1 MKYILV
7 TGSAGFIGFH
17 VSRALLDRNETVVG
31 VDNFNSYYYP
41 GLKRARQEILAQSK
55 NFVSVEQDL
64 ADLKAVESLFE
75 EFCPQVVCHLAAQ
88 PGVRYSLRNPV
99 AYHQSNLAGFV
110 NIIDQARRADV
121 EKFVYA
127 SSSSVYGG
135 NTKIPFS
142 EEDRV
147 DRPASL
153 YGATKRANELI
164 AYTYTQLW
172 GIATIGLRLFTVYG
186 PWGRP
191 DMAYWSF
198 LDRIITGETIQ
209 VYNFGKHKRD
219 FTYIDD
225 IVQGILAALSSPINN
240 KFELINLGN
249 NRPVELMHFIER
261 IEDLAGKKAVKDMVQ
276 VQPGDVLDTYAD
288 ITKAREILGFEPS
301 VPFETGMEK
310 FVRWFT
316 DHPQI
321 VGEVRR
327 FKKLQYL

>member
-1 MKYILV
+1 MKCVVV

-31 VDNFNSYYYP
+31 VDNFNTYYYP
-41 GLKRARQEILAQSK
+41 GLKRARQEKLARSK
-55 NFVSVEQDL
+55 NFVSMERDL
-64 ADLKAVESLFE
+64 ADLNSVESLFQ
-75 EFCPQVVCHLAAQ
+75 EFRPQIVCHLAAQ
-88 PGVRYSLRNPV
+88 AGVRYSLRNPV

-110 NIIDQARRADV
+110 NVIDQARRAEV
-121 EKFVYA
+121 ERFVYA

-142 EEDRV
+142 EDDRV

-172 GIATIGLRLFTVYG
+172 GMATIGLRLFTVYG

-198 LDRIITGETIQ
+198 LDRIVTGETIQ

-225 IVQGILAALSSPINN
+225 IAQGVLAALSRPMNN
-240 KFELINLGN
+240 SFELINLGN
-249 NRPVELMHFIER
+249 NRPVELMRFIER
-261 IEDLAGKKAVKDMVQ
+261 IEDLAGRKAVTEMVQ

-288 ITKAREILGFEPS
+288 ITKAREMLDFEPS
-301 VPFETGMEK
+301 VPFEAGIEK
-310 FVRWFT
+310 FVRWFM
-316 DHPQI
+316 DHPQMI
-321 VGEVRR
+321 DEVRR
-327 FKKLQYL
+327 FKKIRRQ

>member
-1 MKYILV
+1 MKHILV

-17 VSRALLDRNETVVG
+17 VSRALLDRDQTVVG

-41 GLKRARQEILAQSK
+41 GLKRARQEILGRSD
-55 NFVSVEQDL
+55 NFVSVESDL
-64 ADLKAVESLFE
+64 ADPMSVESIFQQ
-75 EFCPQVVCHLAAQ
+75 FRPQVVCHLAAQ
-88 PGVRYSLRNPV
+88 AGVRYSLQNPV

-110 NIIDQARRADV
+110 NMIDQARRTEV
-121 EKFVYA
+121 ERFVYA

-142 EEDRV
+142 ENDRV

-198 LDRIITGETIQ
+198 LDRIVTGETIQ

-225 IVQGILAALSSPINN
+225 IVQGMLAALSSPINN
-240 KFELINLGN
+240 KYELINLGN

-288 ITKAREILGFEPS
+288 ITKAREILGFEPT
-301 VPFETGMEK
+301 VPFETGIEE
-310 FVRWFT
+310 FVKWFM
-316 DHPQI
+316 DHPKI

-327 FKKLQYL
+327 FKKLQQ

>member
-1 MKYILV
+1 MKHILV

-17 VSRALLDRNETVVG
+17 VSRALLDRDETVVG

-41 GLKRARQEILAQSK
+41 GLKRARQEILGRSD
-55 NFVSVEQDL
+55 NFVSVESDL
-64 ADLKAVESLFE
+64 ADPKSVESIFQQ
-75 EFCPQVVCHLAAQ
+75 FRPQVVCHLAAQ
-88 PGVRYSLRNPV
+88 AGVRYSLQNPV

-110 NIIDQARRADV
+110 NMIDQARRTEV
-121 EKFVYA
+121 ERFVYA

-142 EEDRV
+142 ENDRV

-225 IVQGILAALSSPINN
+225 IVQGILAALSYPTNS
-240 KFELINLGN
+240 KYELVNLGN

-288 ITKAREILGFEPS
+288 ITKAREILGFEPT
-301 VPFETGMEK
+301 VPFETGIEE
-310 FVRWFT
+310 FVKWFM
-316 DHPQI
+316 DHPKI

-327 FKKLQYL
+327 FKKLQH

>member
-1 MKYILV
+1 MKCILV

-17 VSRALLDRNETVVG
+17 VSRALLDRDETVVG
-31 VDNFNSYYYP
+31 ADNFNSYYYP
-41 GLKRARQEILAQSK
+41 GLKRARQDILARSK
-55 NFVSVEQDL
+55 NFVSLERDL
-64 ADLKAVESLFE
+64 ADVESVESLFRQ
-75 EFCPQVVCHLAAQ
+75 FRPYVVCHLAAQ
-88 PGVRYSLRNPV
+88 AGVRYSLKNPV

-110 NIIDQARRADV
+110 NVIDQARRAEV

-135 NTKIPFS
+135 NTKIPFA
-142 EEDRV
+142 EDDRV
-147 DRPASL
+147 DRPVSL

-172 GIATIGLRLFTVYG
+172 SVATVGLRLFTVYG

-225 IVQGILAALSSPINN
+225 IVQGILSALSSPIND
-240 KFELINLGN
+240 KYELINLGN
-249 NRPVELMHFIER
+249 NRPVELMHFIRR
-261 IEDLAGKKAVKDMVQ
+261 IEDLAGKKAVKEMVQ

-288 ITKAREILGFEPS
+288 ITKAREMLGFEPS
-301 VPFETGMEK
+301 VTFETGIEK
-310 FVRWFT
+310 FVRWFM
-316 DHPQI
+316 DHPQM
-321 VGEVRR
+321 VDEVRR
-327 FKKLQYL
+327 FKKLQHQ